1 MGWLAYQS
9 SESGQAEVYLT
20 RFPNTGAKY
29 QVSLEGGIQPVWSK
43 DGKRLH
49 YVDAGQRL
57 IAADIRTEKDSV
69 QVGARRTLFQ
79 TSVQHPLMKR
89 PTTSTRGPLPD
100 DGLRHRHTL
109 APDPGYK
116 LGGRVEKMSFAPG
129 GKTPGPYEI
138 IAAQG
143 RAQLRRCIR
152 VRVTSCCGRNGGGR
166 PLAGNFPNWPDT

>member
-20 RFPNTGAKY
+20 RFPNVGAKY

-79 TSVQHPLMKR
+79 TSVTASFDEAAYDVNREGRFLMMDFVIDTPSPLT
-89 PTTSTRGPLPD
+89 PVTNWD
-100 DGLRHRHTL
+100 AELR
-109 APDPGYK
+109 K
-116 LGGRVEKMSFAPG
+116 
-129 GKTPGPYEI
+129 
-138 IAAQG
+138 
-143 RAQLRRCIR
+143 
-152 VRVTSCCGRNGGGR
+152 
-166 PLAGNFPNWPDT
+166 